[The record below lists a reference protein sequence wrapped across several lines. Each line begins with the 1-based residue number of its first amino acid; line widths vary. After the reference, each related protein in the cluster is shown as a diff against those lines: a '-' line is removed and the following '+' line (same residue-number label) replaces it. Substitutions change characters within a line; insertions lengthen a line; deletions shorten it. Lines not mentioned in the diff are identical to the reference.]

1 MVDDQDHPQMTE
13 IRAKLK
19 RLSGLMC
26 DMGYVP
32 YTKLV
37 LHHMEEEEEKVFHL
51 CHHSEKLATAFRL
64 INTAPSTPLQ
74 IIKNLQV
81 CDSSTKVHFKNSWES
96 NHGEG
101 CKSLSSL

>member
-1 MVDDQDHPQMTE
+1 MIE

-37 LHHMEEEEEKVFHL
+37 LHDMEEEEEEEEEEKVFHL
-51 CHHSEKLATAFRL
+51 CHHSEKLATAFGL
-64 INTAPSTPLQ
+64 INRALSTPLQ